1 MPSRIN
7 DKNARIPN
15 WKLFFIYAK
24 IKEVKLLKY
33 MKKQQKQAI
42 FWDYNTE
49 KMDLNN
55 LSVKIW
61 RLNRQLQ
68 FGNLSEI
75 KKEDLKKYLPLLKID
90 SSFKEL
96 LQNYLSK
103 YGKN

>member
-1 MPSRIN
+1 
-7 DKNARIPN
+7 
-15 WKLFFIYAK
+15 
-24 IKEVKLLKY
+24 

-42 FWDYNTE
+42 FWDYNTK

-55 LSVKIW
+55 PLVKVW

-68 FGNLSEI
+68 FGNLSGI
-75 KKEDLKKYLPLLKID
+75 KKKDLKKYLPLLEINP
-90 SSFKEL
+90 SLKEL